1 MSNSLVMITKQ
12 QIGANYSEE
21 ISIKSDAKKKKNI
34 LRYQKKYGK
43 LSANSLAIIIKQE
56 IRISYIEKISV
67 KSDAKKI
74 KYYDISKSY
83 WKLSANSLAMI
94 TKQ

>member
-1 MSNSLVMITKQ
+1 MQ
-12 QIGANYSEE
+12 
-21 ISIKSDAKKKKNI
+21 KKKKYI